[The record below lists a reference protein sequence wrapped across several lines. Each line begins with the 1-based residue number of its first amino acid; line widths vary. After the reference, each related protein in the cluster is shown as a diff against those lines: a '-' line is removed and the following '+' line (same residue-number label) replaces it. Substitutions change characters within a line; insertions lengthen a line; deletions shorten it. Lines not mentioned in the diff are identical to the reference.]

1 MKILIGIVGF
11 FILIQGTWIYQNKP
25 LEQSITDG
33 EEIYLDFCIQCHLD
47 NGEGV
52 SGVFPPLA
60 KSDYLINNIEMSI
73 RGLKYGLSGPIVV
86 NGEQYNGIMQNQGL
100 DDVEIADV
108 MNYILNNWGNEFN
121 KVITAEQV
129 YKIEKWIRS
138 TASLQQGPRK

>member
-1 MKILIGIVGF
+1 MKILIGIVGL

-86 NGEQYNGIMQNQGL
+86 NGDQYNGIMQNQGL
-100 DDVEIADV
+100 DDVEIEDV

-129 YKIEKWIRS
+129 DKIEK
-138 TASLQQGPRK
+138 

>member
-1 MKILIGIVGF
+1 MKILFGIVGL
-11 FILIQGTWIYQNKP
+11 FILIQVKWIYQNKP
-25 LEQSITDG
+25 LEQSIIDG

-129 YKIEKWIRS
+129 DKIEK
-138 TASLQQGPRK
+138 

>member
-1 MKILIGIVGF
+1 MKILIGIVGL

-129 YKIEKWIRS
+129 YKIEK
-138 TASLQQGPRK
+138 

>member
-1 MKILIGIVGF
+1 MKILFGIVGF

-121 KVITAEQV
+121 QVITAEQV
-129 YKIEKWIRS
+129 DNIEK
-138 TASLQQGPRK
+138 

>member
-1 MKILIGIVGF
+1 MKILFGIVGF

-60 KSDYLINNIEMSI
+60 KSDYLMNNIEMSI

-129 YKIEKWIRS
+129 DNIEK
-138 TASLQQGPRK
+138 

>member
-1 MKILIGIVGF
+1 MKILFGIVGL
-11 FILIQGTWIYQNKP
+11 FILIQGKWIYQNKP

-33 EEIYLDFCIQCHLD
+33 EEIYKDFCIQCHLD

-121 KVITAEQV
+121 QVITAEQV
-129 YKIEKWIRS
+129 DNIEK
-138 TASLQQGPRK
+138 

>member
-1 MKILIGIVGF
+1 MKILFGIVGF

-33 EEIYLDFCIQCHLD
+33 EEIYQDFCIQCHLD

-86 NGEQYNGIMQNQGL
+86 NGEQYDGIMQNQGL

-129 YKIEKWIRS
+129 DNIEK
-138 TASLQQGPRK
+138 

>member
-1 MKILIGIVGF
+1 MKILFGIVGL

-129 YKIEKWIRS
+129 DKIEK
-138 TASLQQGPRK
+138 

>member
-1 MKILIGIVGF
+1 MKILFGIVGF

-129 YKIEKWIRS
+129 DNIEK
-138 TASLQQGPRK
+138 

>member
-1 MKILIGIVGF
+1 MKILFGIVGL
-11 FILIQGTWIYQNKP
+11 FIIIQGTWIYQNKP

-86 NGEQYNGIMQNQGL
+86 NGAQYNGIMQNQGL

-121 KVITAEQV
+121 RVITAEQV
-129 YKIEKWIRS
+129 YKIEK
-138 TASLQQGPRK
+138 

>member
-1 MKILIGIVGF
+1 MKILFGIVWL
-11 FILIQGTWIYQNKP
+11 FILIEGTWIYQKKP

-33 EEIYLDFCIQCHLD
+33 EEIYKDFCIQCHLD

-60 KSDYLINNIEMSI
+60 KSDYLMNNIEMSI

-121 KVITAEQV
+121 QVITAEQV
-129 YKIEKWIRS
+129 DNIDK
-138 TASLQQGPRK
+138 

>member
-1 MKILIGIVGF
+1 MKILFGIVGM

-129 YKIEKWIRS
+129 DNIEK
-138 TASLQQGPRK
+138 